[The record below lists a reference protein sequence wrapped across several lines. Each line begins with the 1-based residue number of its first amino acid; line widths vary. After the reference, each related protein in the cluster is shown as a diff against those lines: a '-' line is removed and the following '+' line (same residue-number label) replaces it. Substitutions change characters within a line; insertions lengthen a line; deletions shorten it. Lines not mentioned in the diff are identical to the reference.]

1 MAFDIASVLKG
12 AAAKTEREQI
22 VYIPLEDIVPNP
34 DNFYTL
40 EGIED
45 LAANIELIGLQQ
57 PLRIR
62 PGKDGKYVVVSGHR
76 RRAACLLI
84 SHGDSEGSHMF
95 DQGVPCIIDND
106 ACSDSMRELR
116 LIFANSSTRVMT
128 PADLSRQAERVEE
141 LLYQLKEEGVKFPG
155 RMRDHVAK
163 ACAVNA
169 TKLANLHAIRSNLIP
184 ELLEEFDAN
193 RLNESV
199 AYRISQ
205 ERETVQKELAR
216 RAGDS
221 IRSYTKAM
229 ADAAIEQIKAP
240 KAGTAAAEPK
250 FDDHGHLEWDAKE
263 YLDQREK
270 EDEAF
275 AEILAAEAVELLRRT
290 HNIRSRQD
298 GIEQL
303 KNVHGKCYHGWSTDG
318 GYVNASPKG
327 LTIEN
332 YKIRKPGEPHKKITR
347 TWTEA
352 YDMLCTYVMNRA
364 PEILAPKPTVSES
377 DTVDPVKCVHRD
389 KTGLCHFMSVNGGL
403 LECDEDG
410 TGSCIEYRTKDAPT
424 AGALKWGTG
433 VPPEPGDYAVRVG
446 FGLQEDP
453 RGCYTTV
460 IAWTGSYW
468 SERNNVPIR
477 DGLKVFRWT
486 KLPEV

>member
-169 TKLANLHAIRSNLIP
+169 TKLANLHAIRSKLIP

-240 KAGTAAAEPK
+240 KAGTAAAEPQ
-250 FDDHGHLEWDAKE
+250 FDGRGHLEWDAEE
-263 YLDQREK
+263 YAAQRRL
-270 EDEAF
+270 EDGTF
-275 AEILAAEAVELLRRT
+275 AERLSELFVMFVEDLGNVTDRCE
-290 HNIRSRQD
+290 
-298 GIEQL
+298 GIEFL
-303 KNVHGKCYHGWSTDG
+303 KRKHGGTHHGGTTETGFFDC
-318 GYVNASPKG
+318 SPKG
-327 LTIEN
+327 LTLADGDHEDA
-332 YKIRKPGEPHKKITR
+332 ITR
-347 TWTEA
+347 TWTEVFDELSLGA
-352 YDMLCTYVMNRA
+352 LRMVARG
-364 PEILAPKPTVSES
+364 KVSEP
-377 DTVDPVKCVHRD
+377 DTGGNALEW
-389 KTGLCHFMSVNGGL
+389 KTG
-403 LECDEDG
+403 E
-410 TGSCIEYRTKDAPT
+410 
-424 AGALKWGTG
+424 
-433 VPPEPGDYAVRVG
+433 PP
-446 FGLQEDP
+446 
-453 RGCYTTV
+453 
-460 IAWTGSYW
+460 
-468 SERNNVPIR
+468 R
-477 DGLKVFRWT
+477 DGRYYCRILIGDAARPHEQRMEWKNGTWYVFGDPADKVEIKVVGWWP
-486 KLPEV
+486 LPAEV

>member
-1 MAFDIASVLKG
+1 MPFDIASVLKG

-205 ERETVQKELAR
+205 EREQIQRQLASQ
-216 RAGDS
+216 AGDS
-221 IRSYTKAM
+221 IRGYTKAM

-240 KAGTAAAEPK
+240 KAGTAAAEPQ
-250 FDDHGHLEWDAKE
+250 FDGRGHLVWDSEE
-263 YLDQREK
+263 YAAQRNA
-270 EDEAF
+270 EDEEF
-275 AEILAAEAVELLRRT
+275 AAMLEAEAVELLRGVN
-290 HNIRSRQD
+290 NIRNRRD

-303 KNVHGKCYHGWSTDG
+303 KAAHGKSHHGWSTRT
-318 GYVNASPKG
+318 GYANASPNG
-327 LTIEN
+327 LTLGH
-332 YKIRKPGEPHKKITR
+332 YKHRAKITR
-347 TWTEA
+347 TWTDV
-352 YDMLCTYVMNRA
+352 YDMLCTYVLNRA
-364 PEILAPKPTVSES
+364 PGVLAPKVSKS
-377 DTVDPVKCVHRD
+377 DTQPEWRTGRPPVS
-389 KTGLCHFMSVNGGL
+389 GLYVMKS
-403 LECDEDG
+403 
-410 TGSCIEYRTKDAPT
+410 
-424 AGALKWGTG
+424 G
-433 VPPEPGDYAVRVG
+433 VPKEEGPRWTAKRVAV
-446 FGLQEDP
+446 
-453 RGCYTTV
+453 
-460 IAWTGSYW
+460 WTGDRW
-468 SERNNVPIR
+468 VTIGPGTPINDNVYGWYKI
-477 DGLKVFRWT
+477 
-486 KLPEV
+486 PED

>member
-1 MAFDIASVLKG
+1 MPFDIASVLKG

-205 ERETVQKELAR
+205 EREQIQRQLASQ
-216 RAGDS
+216 AGDS
-221 IRSYTKAM
+221 IRGYTKAM

-240 KAGTAAAEPK
+240 KAGTAASEPQ
-250 FDDHGHLEWDAKE
+250 FDGRGHLVWDSEE
-263 YLDQREK
+263 YAAQRNA
-270 EDEAF
+270 EDEEF
-275 AEILAAEAVELLRRT
+275 AAMLEAEAVELLRRVN
-290 HNIRSRQD
+290 NIRNRRD

-303 KNVHGKCYHGWSTDG
+303 KAAHGKSHHGWNTRT
-318 GYVNASPKG
+318 GYANASPNG
-327 LTIEN
+327 LTLEH
-332 YKIRKPGEPHKKITR
+332 YKHRAKITR
-347 TWTEA
+347 TWTEV
-352 YDMLCTYVMNRA
+352 YDMLCTYVLNRA
-364 PEILAPKPTVSES
+364 PGVLAPKVSKS
-377 DTVDPVKCVHRD
+377 DTQPEWRTGRPPVS
-389 KTGLCHFMSVNGGL
+389 GLYVMKS
-403 LECDEDG
+403 
-410 TGSCIEYRTKDAPT
+410 
-424 AGALKWGTG
+424 G
-433 VPPEPGDYAVRVG
+433 VPKEEGPRWTAKRVAV
-446 FGLQEDP
+446 
-453 RGCYTTV
+453 
-460 IAWTGSYW
+460 WTGDRW
-468 SERNNVPIR
+468 VTIGPGTPINDNVYGWYKI
-477 DGLKVFRWT
+477 
-486 KLPEV
+486 PED

>member
-12 AAAKTEREQI
+12 AAAKTEQEQI

-169 TKLANLHAIRSNLIP
+169 TKLANLHAIRSKLIP

-221 IRSYTKAM
+221 IRGYTKAM

-240 KAGTAAAEPK
+240 KAGTAAAEPQ
-250 FDDHGHLEWDAKE
+250 FDGRGHLEWDAEE
-263 YLDQREK
+263 YAAQRRL
-270 EDEAF
+270 EDGTF
-275 AEILAAEAVELLRRT
+275 AERLSELFVMFVEDLGNVTDRCE
-290 HNIRSRQD
+290 
-298 GIEQL
+298 GIEFL
-303 KNVHGKCYHGWSTDG
+303 KRKHGGTHHGGTTETGFFDC
-318 GYVNASPKG
+318 SPKG
-327 LTIEN
+327 LTLADGDHEDA
-332 YKIRKPGEPHKKITR
+332 ITR
-347 TWTEA
+347 TWTEVFDELSLGA
-352 YDMLCTYVMNRA
+352 LRMVARG
-364 PEILAPKPTVSES
+364 KVSEP
-377 DTVDPVKCVHRD
+377 DTGGNALEW
-389 KTGLCHFMSVNGGL
+389 KTG
-403 LECDEDG
+403 E
-410 TGSCIEYRTKDAPT
+410 
-424 AGALKWGTG
+424 
-433 VPPEPGDYAVRVG
+433 PP
-446 FGLQEDP
+446 
-453 RGCYTTV
+453 
-460 IAWTGSYW
+460 
-468 SERNNVPIR
+468 R
-477 DGLKVFRWT
+477 DGRYYCRILIGDAARPHEQRMEWKNGTWYVFGDPADKVEIKVVGWWP
-486 KLPEV
+486 LPAEV

>member
-1 MAFDIASVLKG
+1 MPFDIASVLQG

-205 ERETVQKELAR
+205 EREQIQRQLASQ
-216 RAGDS
+216 AGDS
-221 IRSYTKAM
+221 IRGYTKAM

-240 KAGTAAAEPK
+240 KSGTAAAEPQ
-250 FDDHGHLEWDAKE
+250 FDDRGHLVWDSEE
-263 YLDQREK
+263 YAAQRNA
-270 EDEAF
+270 EDEEF
-275 AEILAAEAVELLRRT
+275 AAMLEAEAVELLRRVN
-290 HNIRSRQD
+290 NIRNRRD

-303 KNVHGKCYHGWSTDG
+303 KAAHGKSHHGWSTRT
-318 GYVNASPKG
+318 GYADASPNG
-327 LTIEN
+327 LTLEH
-332 YKIRKPGEPHKKITR
+332 YKHRAKITR
-347 TWTEA
+347 TWTEV
-352 YDMLCTYVMNRA
+352 YDMLCTYVLNRA
-364 PEILAPKPTVSES
+364 PGVLTPKVSKS
-377 DTVDPVKCVHRD
+377 DTQPEWRTGRPPVS
-389 KTGLCHFMSVNGGL
+389 GLYVMKS
-403 LECDEDG
+403 
-410 TGSCIEYRTKDAPT
+410 
-424 AGALKWGTG
+424 G
-433 VPPEPGDYAVRVG
+433 VPKEEGPRWTAKRVAV
-446 FGLQEDP
+446 
-453 RGCYTTV
+453 
-460 IAWTGSYW
+460 WTGDRW
-468 SERNNVPIR
+468 VTIGPGTPINDNVYGWYKI
-477 DGLKVFRWT
+477 
-486 KLPEV
+486 PED

>member
-1 MAFDIASVLKG
+1 MPFDIASVLKG

-205 ERETVQKELAR
+205 EREPIQRQLASQ
-216 RAGDS
+216 AGDS
-221 IRSYTKAM
+221 IRGYTKAM

-240 KAGTAAAEPK
+240 KAGTAAAEPQ
-250 FDDHGHLEWDAKE
+250 FDDRGHPVWDSEE
-263 YLDQREK
+263 YAAQRNA
-270 EDEAF
+270 EDEEF
-275 AEILAAEAVELLRRT
+275 AAMLEAEAVELLRRVN
-290 HNIRSRQD
+290 NIRNRRD

-303 KNVHGKCYHGWSTDG
+303 KAAHGKSHHGWSTRT
-318 GYVNASPKG
+318 GYATASPNG
-327 LTIEN
+327 LTLEH
-332 YKIRKPGEPHKKITR
+332 YKHRAKITR
-347 TWTEA
+347 TWTEV
-352 YDMLCTYVMNRA
+352 YDMLCTYVLNRA
-364 PEILAPKPTVSES
+364 PGVLAPKVSKS
-377 DTVDPVKCVHRD
+377 DTQPEWRTGRPPVS
-389 KTGLCHFMSVNGGL
+389 GLYVMKS
-403 LECDEDG
+403 
-410 TGSCIEYRTKDAPT
+410 
-424 AGALKWGTG
+424 G
-433 VPPEPGDYAVRVG
+433 VPKEEGPRWTAKRVAV
-446 FGLQEDP
+446 
-453 RGCYTTV
+453 
-460 IAWTGSYW
+460 WTGDRW
-468 SERNNVPIR
+468 VTIGPGTPINDNVYGWYKI
-477 DGLKVFRWT
+477 
-486 KLPEV
+486 PED